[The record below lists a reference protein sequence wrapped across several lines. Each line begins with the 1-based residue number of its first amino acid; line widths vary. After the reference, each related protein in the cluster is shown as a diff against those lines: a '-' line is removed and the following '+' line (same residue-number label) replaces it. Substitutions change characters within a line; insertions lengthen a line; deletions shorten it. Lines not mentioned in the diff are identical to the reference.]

1 MDVPKLPLL
10 HKIGYVALI
19 FTGIPLPVK
28 GTCWVIVWV
37 KLVICHICLSS
48 KLLMSVV
55 APCYLLNYELS
66 TGGNVGDQFDY
77 YSTIWIFYFC
87 GVFFLHLILLYK
99 REELEYV
106 FDVVQGIEGTA
117 VRKSNSNDSAVFM
130 WKLFVVC
137 ITVPGVIISA
147 YDNNRCFFNIIH
159 LSDMSRTLTSLTL
172 LFFSP
177 VYFFAWVVFYNITAV
192 WTTVLEFNRELV
204 KNACEENLFEDL
216 TLKNPSVGVNC
227 FSIRLLQDSRKE
239 HWSGRLLRMY
249 TTLKIFR
256 RYTNRKLSAPVSLFM
271 VAHVFFVPIVFYS
284 SYQQNRQF
292 LSSSFY
298 GSGIFYNVFWILL
311 FLLLP
316 VFLKEWTKK
325 VSMDSVLMA
334 NKAIYTVYN
343 AQTMKRLRRFV
354 ASVNDDY
361 PESYFKFFNL
371 DFAMLSSI
379 FDVTILLATIFVL
392 HKG

>member
-19 FTGIPLPVK
+19 LTGIPLPVK
-28 GTCWVIVWV
+28 GKCWVLVWV
-37 KLVICHICLSS
+37 KLVISHICLTS
-48 KLLMSVV
+48 KLLISVV
-55 APCYLLNYELS
+55 ALCYLLNDKLP
-66 TGGNVGDQFDY
+66 TGENVGDEFDY
-77 YSTIWIFYFC
+77 YSTIWIFYYC

-106 FDVVQGIEGTA
+106 FDVVQGIEETS
-117 VRKSNSNDSAVFM
+117 VRKSNSKDSAVFM

-137 ITVPGVIISA
+137 VTVPGVIISA
-147 YDNNRCFFNIIH
+147 YDNNSRLLNILHFSDASRI
-159 LSDMSRTLTSLTL
+159 LSSLTL
-172 LFFSP
+172 IFFSP

-204 KNACEENLFEDL
+204 KKACEEICFEDL
-216 TLKNPSVGVNC
+216 TLKNPSVGGNC
-227 FSIRLLQDSRKE
+227 FSIRLLHDSRRE

-256 RYTNRKLSAPVSLFM
+256 RYTNRKLSAPVSLFI
-271 VAHVFFVPIVFYS
+271 VAHAFFVPIVFYS

-292 LSSSFY
+292 SSSSFY

-325 VSMDSVLMA
+325 VSRDSVLLA
-334 NKAIYTVYN
+334 NKAIYTGYN

-371 DFAMLSSI
+371 DFAMLSCI

-392 HKG
+392 HKD